1 MNTTTA
7 AHFRSLHRR
16 ADALVLPNAW
26 DPASAVLF
34 AQAGAAAIATSSA
47 AVAWA
52 LGYRDGEQLP
62 PAELI
67 ASIGRIRRVVNRPLS
82 IDIEAGF
89 HDDETAVANVAGQV
103 QRAGAVGINIED
115 GIQPS
120 ERLAAKIHAIRAQSP
135 LDALFINARTDVYL
149 SGLASGRDAI
159 EMVIARAEQYAAA
172 GADGLF
178 VPCLTDLAAIAEIA
192 ERVAL
197 PLNVML
203 APALPSV
210 AALNEAGVARIS
222 AGPSLFLKAYSAAAQ
237 AAVALTSG
245 QSAGLFEGTLRGDH
259 IEALLAP

>member
-26 DPASAVLF
+26 DPASAV
-34 AQAGAAAIATSSA
+34 
-47 AVAWA
+47 
-52 LGYRDGEQLP
+52 
-62 PAELI
+62 
-67 ASIGRIRRVVNRPLS
+67 
-82 IDIEAGF
+82 
-89 HDDETAVANVAGQV
+89 
-103 QRAGAVGINIED
+103 
-115 GIQPS
+115 
-120 ERLAAKIHAIRAQSP
+120 
-135 LDALFINARTDVYL
+135 
-149 SGLASGRDAI
+149 
-159 EMVIARAEQYAAA
+159 
-172 GADGLF
+172 
-178 VPCLTDLAAIAEIA
+178 
-192 ERVAL
+192 L